1 MSNVAFLTS
10 TLSDDTEVA
19 LREMIGFTKDSIGAF
34 EAETNAVALGDDF
47 SFTQVS
53 IKKRDANKQYQIAAR
68 EFMERKDE
76 FINFG
81 GALVEE
87 LKNLQSELKSLARIN
102 MNLLEPLLP
111 PTGKKEKAASE

>member
-1 MSNVAFLTS
+1 MSNVAFSTS
-10 TLSDDTEVA
+10 TLSGDTEVA
-19 LREMIGFTKDSIGAF
+19 LREMIGFTKASINAF
-34 EAETNAVALGDDF
+34 EAETNAMALGDDF

-53 IKKRDANKQYQIAAR
+53 TQKKEANTQYQIAAR

-76 FINFG
+76 FVGFG
-81 GALVEE
+81 GNLVEE

-111 PTGKKEKAASE
+111 PNSKAEK